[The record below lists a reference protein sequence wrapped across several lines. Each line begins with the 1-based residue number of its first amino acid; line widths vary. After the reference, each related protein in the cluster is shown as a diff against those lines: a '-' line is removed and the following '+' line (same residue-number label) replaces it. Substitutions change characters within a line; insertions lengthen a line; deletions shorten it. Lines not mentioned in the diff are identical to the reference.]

1 MNNIIIWGTGKIY
14 NQMRNNISYFEEKNQ
29 IKVEYILASNPYM
42 KKLDGYIVKSP
53 EDISNLHYDYIIIM
67 SDDYYEEILN
77 EALIRRVERD
87 KIISYKVLQIPN
99 INLDRYFYLKE
110 KNISIISNNCW
121 GGVIYSTL
129 GLECLSPFKNLYLTD
144 EDYLKV
150 ISNLEYYLKQE
161 PVFDRLEKDPHSC
174 KQYPI
179 LKLKDIEIHCN
190 HSDSYK
196 DAIRD
201 WNRRKIKLN
210 YNNIFYEMYTEKKES
225 AEKFYDLTLNSNSI
239 CFVPWE
245 TKKEKTL
252 TLQMAPNQNEFYETV
267 NSNATIGSNALK
279 YELVELLLGNV
290 YTRY

>member
-1 MNNIIIWGTGKIY
+1 MKKIIIWGIGKVY
-14 NQMRNNISYFEEKNQ
+14 NQMRNNISYFEKMKQ
-29 IKVEYILASNPYM
+29 IKVEYILVNNPFM
-42 KKLDGYIVKSP
+42 KKLDGYVVKSS
-53 EDISNLHYDYIIIM
+53 EEIETLDYDYIIIM

-77 EALIRRVERD
+77 EALIKGVKRQ
-87 KIISYKVLQIPN
+87 KIIPYKILQIPN
-99 INLDRYFYLKE
+99 INLSRYFYLKE
-110 KNISIISNNCW
+110 KQISVISNNCW

-150 ISNLEYYLKQE
+150 ISNLEYYIKLE
-161 PVFDRLEKDPHSC
+161 PVFDRLEKDPHSGN
-174 KQYPI
+174 QYPI

-210 YNNIFYEMYTEKKES
+210 YNNLFYEMYTEKRES
-225 AEKFYDLTLNSNSI
+225 AEKFYKITLNSNSI

-252 TLQMAPNQNEFYETV
+252 TLQMAPNQKEFYEAV

>member
-1 MNNIIIWGTGKIY
+1 MNNIIIWGIGKIY

-53 EDISNLHYDYIIIM
+53 EDISNLDYDYIIIM

-99 INLDRYFYLKE
+99 INLNRYFYLKE

-239 CFVPWE
+239 CFV

>member
-77 EALIRRVERD
+77 EALI
-87 KIISYKVLQIPN
+87 ISYKVLQIPN
-99 INLDRYFYLKE
+99 INLNRYFYLKE

>member
-1 MNNIIIWGTGKIY
+1 MNNIIIWGIGKIY
-14 NQMRNNISYFEEKNQ
+14 NQMRNNISYFEEKYQ

-53 EDISNLHYDYIIIM
+53 EDISNLDYDYIIIM

-99 INLDRYFYLKE
+99 INLNRYFYLKE

-245 TKKEKTL
+245 TKKEKT
-252 TLQMAPNQNEFYETV
+252 
-267 NSNATIGSNALK
+267 
-279 YELVELLLGNV
+279 
-290 YTRY
+290 